1 MLWLLV
7 VAGYLLGSI
16 PFGYLLVRMQSGGDI
31 RAMGSGNIGATNV
44 ARAAG
49 WSIGV
54 ATLILDTAKG
64 FFAVWLA
71 GHFSGGSIRFM
82 MYAGLAAILGHIF
95 PVWLKFS
102 GGKGV
107 ATALGVFLA
116 ICWPAVAVAVAVFA
130 IVRYF
135 LAIRFARFGFR
146 SGRAAAARLCALCA
160 GARAARRRIHRH
172 AAGGVLV
179 IIKHRWNI
187 ERLMIGTEPRFEMR
201 PQKIVKKI
209 AIIGGGS
216 WGTALAIALT
226 RSSRPHR
233 IALWAHSADVVEML
247 RTKRVN
253 EIYLPGFELPA
264 EVEVTGALE
273 KALAG
278 ADIVL
283 GVMPSAHA
291 REMYRAMRPHL
302 EPQSQY
308 SSARP
313 KGLEPATHARISEV
327 IAEEIGS
334 ANRTDFLRASLFFPA
349 QVLPPKSP
357 QAIPP
362 WLSSHRR
369 TRRWPRKSR
378 RNSRDPRFRLYTNDD
393 VIGTEIAGAVKNV
406 IAIAAGVCTGL
417 GLGTN
422 TMAALV
428 TRGLAEMTRL
438 AVALGGR
445 RDTLAG
451 LAGVGDLILTSTG
464 ALSRNRSVGIEL
476 GKGRELG
483 EILGATRMVAEGVG
497 SAAATLELARR
508 AGIEMP
514 ITEQVHAVLDRR
526 PRHPGCHP
534 RTDGAPPEARIAVS
548 PYICR
553 GTACRTPL
561 SKSPGLSAPRRSIG
575 SRTS

>member
-1 MLWLLV
+1 M
-7 VAGYLLGSI
+7 
-16 PFGYLLVRMQSGGDI
+16 
-31 RAMGSGNIGATNV
+31 
-44 ARAAG
+44 
-49 WSIGV
+49 
-54 ATLILDTAKG
+54 
-64 FFAVWLA
+64 
-71 GHFSGGSIRFM
+71 
-82 MYAGLAAILGHIF
+82 
-95 PVWLKFS
+95 
-102 GGKGV
+102 
-107 ATALGVFLA
+107 
-116 ICWPAVAVAVAVFA
+116 
-130 IVRYF
+130 
-135 LAIRFARFGFR
+135 
-146 SGRAAAARLCALCA
+146 
-160 GARAARRRIHRH
+160 
-172 AAGGVLV
+172 
-179 IIKHRWNI
+179 
-187 ERLMIGTEPRFEMR
+187 
-201 PQKIVKKI
+201 KKI

-233 IALWAHSADVVEML
+233 LALWAHSADVVELL

-302 EPQSQY
+302 EPHLVFV
-308 SSARP
+308 SAT
-313 KGLEPATHARISEV
+313 KGLEPATHARISE
-327 IAEEIGS
+327 IITEEIGRDFPPRIAVLSGPSFAVEVAAGDPTVVVLAS
-334 ANRTDFLRASLFFPA
+334 ADAALAAEVQEEFSG
-349 QVLPPKSP
+349 
-357 QAIPP
+357 
-362 WLSSHRR
+362 
-369 TRRWPRKSR
+369 
-378 RNSRDPRFRLYTNDD
+378 PRFRLYTNDD

-476 GKGRELG
+476 GKGRELA

-514 ITEQVHAVLDRR
+514 ITEQVHAVLTAGRATRDSIRELMERR
-526 PRHPGCHP
+526 LKQ
-534 RTDGAPPEARIAVS
+534 E
-548 PYICR
+548 
-553 GTACRTPL
+553 
-561 SKSPGLSAPRRSIG
+561 
-575 SRTS
+575 

>member
-1 MLWLLV
+1 M
-7 VAGYLLGSI
+7 
-16 PFGYLLVRMQSGGDI
+16 
-31 RAMGSGNIGATNV
+31 
-44 ARAAG
+44 
-49 WSIGV
+49 
-54 ATLILDTAKG
+54 
-64 FFAVWLA
+64 
-71 GHFSGGSIRFM
+71 
-82 MYAGLAAILGHIF
+82 
-95 PVWLKFS
+95 
-102 GGKGV
+102 
-107 ATALGVFLA
+107 
-116 ICWPAVAVAVAVFA
+116 
-130 IVRYF
+130 
-135 LAIRFARFGFR
+135 
-146 SGRAAAARLCALCA
+146 
-160 GARAARRRIHRH
+160 
-172 AAGGVLV
+172 
-179 IIKHRWNI
+179 
-187 ERLMIGTEPRFEMR
+187 
-201 PQKIVKKI
+201 KKI

-233 IALWAHSADVVEML
+233 LALWAHSADVVELL

-291 REMYRAMRPHL
+291 REMYRDMRPHL
-302 EPQSQY
+302 EPHMVFV
-308 SSARP
+308 SAT
-313 KGLEPATHARISEV
+313 KGLEPATHARISE
-327 IAEEIGS
+327 IITEEIGRDFPPRIAVLSGPSFAVEVAAGDPTVVVLAS
-334 ANRTDFLRASLFFPA
+334 ADAALAAEVQEEFSG
-349 QVLPPKSP
+349 
-357 QAIPP
+357 
-362 WLSSHRR
+362 
-369 TRRWPRKSR
+369 
-378 RNSRDPRFRLYTNDD
+378 PRFRLYTNDD

-428 TRGLAEMTRL
+428 ARGLAEMTRL

-476 GKGRELG
+476 GKGRELA

-514 ITEQVHAVLDRR
+514 ITEQVHAVLTAGRATRDSIRELMERR
-526 PRHPGCHP
+526 LKQ
-534 RTDGAPPEARIAVS
+534 E
-548 PYICR
+548 
-553 GTACRTPL
+553 
-561 SKSPGLSAPRRSIG
+561 
-575 SRTS
+575 